1 VSAAASFGRVDSE
14 NNVYVTDSGVERRVG
29 QYPNVSAEEA
39 LAYFVRKFD
48 DLEFQVRN
56 LEQRVKNK
64 VDSQSLKPAISKL
77 TKELESPNAVGD
89 LASLR
94 ARIQGLLPQIE
105 VLDQS
110 RQEATKES
118 QAQALSAREAI
129 AVEAERIAN
138 QDAAKINWKA
148 SSAEFA
154 KLFEQWQELQKNG
167 VKVNRGESDV
177 IWKRFSSARTR
188 FEAGKRA
195 YFATLDASNKQ
206 ARARKNAIVE
216 EAEKLVDKGAAA
228 VVEYRKLIDE
238 WKAAGRT
245 PGKSDDALWL
255 RLKAAGDA
263 IYAAKSEQMA
273 VENVEFEANL
283 KTKLALLDEAK
294 AIDPEKDLAKAK
306 ELLRDISARWEKAG
320 KVPRDKVREIE
331 DKLRAVENRVKAVEA
346 EQWRKSD
353 PAVIARNES
362 VATQIKDSI
371 AKLEA
376 ELEAAKTS
384 KDAKKIADAQA
395 ALEARK
401 AWLAVVSA
409 S

>member
-1 VSAAASFGRVDSE
+1 MSAAATFGRVDSE
-14 NNVYVTDSGVERRVG
+14 NNVYVTDAGVERRVG
-29 QYPNVSAEEA
+29 QYPNVSAEDA

-138 QDAAKINWKA
+138 QDASKINWKA

-216 EAEKLVDKGAAA
+216 EAEKLVEKGAAA

-294 AIDPEKDLAKAK
+294 SIDPEKDLAKAK

>member
-1 VSAAASFGRVDSE
+1 MSAAATFGRVDSE
-14 NNVYVTDSGVERRVG
+14 NNVYVTDAGVERRVG
-29 QYPNVSAEEA
+29 QYPNVSAEDA

-138 QDAAKINWKA
+138 QDASKINWKA

-216 EAEKLVDKGAAA
+216 EAEKLVEKGAAA

-320 KVPRDKVREIE
+320 KVPRDKVRELE

-362 VATQIKDSI
+362 VANQIKDSI

-384 KDAKKIADAQA
+384 KDAKKITDAQA

>member
-1 VSAAASFGRVDSE
+1 MSAAATFGRVDSE
-14 NNVYVTDSGVERRVG
+14 NNVYVTDAGVERRVG
-29 QYPNVSAEEA
+29 QYPNVSAEDA

-94 ARIQGLLPQIE
+94 ARIQDLLPQIE

-216 EAEKLVDKGAAA
+216 EAEKLVEKGAAA

>member
-1 VSAAASFGRVDSE
+1 MPAAATFGRVDSE
-14 NNVYVTDSGVERRVG
+14 NNVYVTDAGVERRVG
-29 QYPNVSAEEA
+29 QYPNVSAEDA

-94 ARIQGLLPQIE
+94 ARIQDLLPQIE

-138 QDAAKINWKA
+138 QDASKINWKA

-216 EAEKLVDKGAAA
+216 EAEKLVEKGAAA

-401 AWLAVVSA
+401 AWLAVVST